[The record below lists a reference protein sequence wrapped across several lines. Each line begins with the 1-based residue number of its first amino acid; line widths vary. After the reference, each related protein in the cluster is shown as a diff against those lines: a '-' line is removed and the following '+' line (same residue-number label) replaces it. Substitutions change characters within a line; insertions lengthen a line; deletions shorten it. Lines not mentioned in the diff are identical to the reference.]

1 MNERGRKLG
10 GGEVCIAQCN
20 DCSFVCCPLRD
31 RPAGGFFQMGG
42 IRPSLSARSRGLLTS
57 SVPCIRVIRSL
68 AVGRFVFHYKS
79 QLGDLHSPLR
89 QRPGGPATRP
99 PATALYSP
107 PPAGQAAHGAFRPA
121 DDDVWSSGYL
131 HLPDERGEAGADAES
146 RPPRVLRASRRCGAV
161 LSGLGDP

>member
-107 PPAGQAAHGAFRPA
+107 PPAGQAAHGAFPPTNGLIDIYPMSAARRGPTPSRALPA
-121 DDDVWSSGYL
+121 FC
-131 HLPDERGEAGADAES
+131 A
-146 RPPRVLRASRRCGAV
+146 PRVGAV
-161 LSGLGDP
+161 PYYPD